1 MYRDGEEESGA
12 GLCRKEVGKQVGSDL
27 NKPYGKCNI
36 ICVDIFRPSVDS
48 QQYDIKII
56 QFELV
61 YKKLKYH
68 IMMTSITIARFCGMV
83 GCVRV
88 FWVGLVRCIFSGGM
102 CFVLHVSKQS
112 IYHGLASTGV
122 FSTV

>member
-1 MYRDGEEESGA
+1 MALVCAEKKWENNA
-12 GLCRKEVGKQVGSDL
+12 GSDL
-27 NKPYGKCNI
+27 KKPYGKCNI

-56 QFELV
+56 QFGLV

-68 IMMTSITIARFCGMV
+68 IMMTSITIACFCGMV
-83 GCVRV
+83 GCGGVLGGFGEVYIFRWDV
-88 FWVGLVRCIFSGGM
+88 FCLI
-102 CFVLHVSKQS
+102 HVSKQS